1 MRKLRAQGKSIQKHR
16 CKRPS
21 SGKAWDLNLKNPFE
35 RIKTIIE
42 NYRESS
48 MKCIILP
55 EKFDY
60 DGSQI
65 SSLWAYNSFGVQ
77 EDSIVIF
84 RGACDVKIE
93 HMIDL
98 EDRRANESI
107 WSEDMLNFIIEHFDS
122 TDLKLIYARQ
132 RLFTA
137 IVREYLSGLGILTS
151 REGDDLFLNGK
162 KLTVSIASTSAVSQ
176 KIHFGMNVSH
186 EVYGNLKEAGIK
198 DNESIVQIMKEIG
211 DAYVREFED
220 IEKDLRKSRPLGVV

>member
-1 MRKLRAQGKSIQKHR
+1 
-16 CKRPS
+16 
-21 SGKAWDLNLKNPFE
+21 
-35 RIKTIIE
+35 
-42 NYRESS
+42 

-77 EDSIVIF
+77 EDSIIVF

-107 WSEDMLNFIIEHFDS
+107 WSEDMVSFIIEHFDS

-137 IVREYLSGLGILTS
+137 LVREYLAGLGIQTS
-151 REGDDLFLNGK
+151 REGDDLFLKGK

-186 EVYGNLKEAGIK
+186 EVYGNLKEAGIE
-198 DNESIVQIMKEIG
+198 DDESIMRIMQEIG
-211 DAYVREFED
+211 ESYVKEFED

>member
-1 MRKLRAQGKSIQKHR
+1 MN
-16 CKRPS
+16 C
-21 SGKAWDLNLKNPFE
+21 
-35 RIKTIIE
+35 T
-42 NYRESS
+42 
-48 MKCIILP
+48 ILP
-55 EKFDY
+55 EKHDY

-77 EDSIVIF
+77 EDSIIVF
-84 RGACDVKIE
+84 RGSCDVKIE

-107 WSEDMLNFIIEHFDS
+107 WSEDMVSFIIEHFDS

-137 IVREYLSGLGILTS
+137 IVREYLAGLGIQTS
-151 REGDDLFLNGK
+151 REGDDLFLKGK

-198 DNESIVQIMKEIG
+198 DDESILRLMKEIG
-211 DAYVREFED
+211 EAYVREFED

>member
-1 MRKLRAQGKSIQKHR
+1 M
-16 CKRPS
+16 
-21 SGKAWDLNLKNPFE
+21 KALKKE
-35 RIKTIIE
+35 LWMD
-42 NYRESS
+42 S

-55 EKFDY
+55 DKFDY

-77 EDSIVIF
+77 EDSIVVF
-84 RGACDVKIE
+84 RGVCDVKIE

-107 WSEDMLNFIIEHFDS
+107 WSEDMVSFIIEHFDS

-137 IVREYLSGLGILTS
+137 VVREYLAGIGVQTL
-151 REGDDLFLNGK
+151 REGDDLFLKGK

-176 KIHFGMNVSH
+176 KIHFGINVSH
-186 EVYGNLKEAGIK
+186 DIYGNMKEAGIGE
-198 DNESIVQIMKEIG
+198 DEQVADFMQVIG
-211 DAYVREFED
+211 ETYVREFED

>member
-1 MRKLRAQGKSIQKHR
+1 
-16 CKRPS
+16 
-21 SGKAWDLNLKNPFE
+21 
-35 RIKTIIE
+35 
-42 NYRESS
+42 
-48 MKCIILP
+48 MKCIVLP

-77 EDSIVIF
+77 EDSVVVF

-107 WSEDMLNFIIEHFDS
+107 WSEDMVSFIIEHFDS

-137 IVREYLSGLGILTS
+137 LVREHLADLGVKTT
-151 REGDDLFLNGK
+151 RGGDDLFLKGK
-162 KLTVSIASTSAVSQ
+162 KLTVSIASTSSVSQ
-176 KIHFGMNVSH
+176 KIHFGINVSH
-186 EVYGNLKEAGIK
+186 DVYGNLKEAGIGEDK
-198 DNESIVQIMKEIG
+198 MVASFMQAVGE
-211 DAYVREFED
+211 AYVSEFED
-220 IEKDLRKSRPLGVV
+220 IEEDLRKSRPLGVV

>member
-1 MRKLRAQGKSIQKHR
+1 MKSI
-16 CKRPS
+16 
-21 SGKAWDLNLKNPFE
+21 
-35 RIKTIIE
+35 
-42 NYRESS
+42 
-48 MKCIILP
+48 ILS

-84 RGACDVKIE
+84 RSSCDVKIE

-107 WSEDMLNFIIEHFDS
+107 WSEDMLHFIIEHFDS

-137 IVREYLSGLGILTS
+137 IVREYLAELGIATA
-151 REGDDLFLNGK
+151 REGDDLFLEGK
-162 KLTVSIASTSAVSQ
+162 KLTVSIASTSPVSQ
-176 KIHFGMNVSH
+176 KIHFGINVTH
-186 EVYGNLKEAGIK
+186 DVYGNLEEAGIG
-198 DNESIVQIMKEIG
+198 KEKKEDITLLMQGIG
-211 DAYVREFED
+211 ERYVREFED

>member
-1 MRKLRAQGKSIQKHR
+1 ME
-16 CKRPS
+16 S
-21 SGKAWDLNLKNPFE
+21 SG
-35 RIKTIIE
+35 
-42 NYRESS
+42 YRESS
-48 MKCIILP
+48 MKCIVLP
-55 EKFDY
+55 EKYDY

-77 EDSIVIF
+77 EDSIIVF

-137 IVREYLSGLGILTS
+137 IVEEKLAELGINTS
-151 REGDDLFLNGK
+151 REGDDLFLKGK

-186 EVYGNLKEAGIK
+186 EVYGSLREVGIE
-198 DNESIVQIMKEIG
+198 DSESIVRLMQEIG
-211 DAYVREFED
+211 DAYVKEFED

>member
-1 MRKLRAQGKSIQKHR
+1 MECAEKQVREI
-16 CKRPS
+16 
-21 SGKAWDLNLKNPFE
+21 
-35 RIKTIIE
+35 
-42 NYRESS
+42 YRESF
-48 MKCIILP
+48 MKCIVLP

-77 EDSIVIF
+77 EDSIIVF

-107 WSEDMLNFIIEHFDS
+107 WSEDMVSFIIEHFDS
-122 TDLKLIYARQ
+122 TDLKLIYTRQ
-132 RLFTA
+132 RFFTA
-137 IVREYLSGLGILTS
+137 LVKEHLAGLGVHTS
-151 REGDDLFLNGK
+151 RKGDDLFLKGK

-186 EVYGNLKEAGIK
+186 EVYGNLKEAGIE
-198 DNESIVQIMKEIG
+198 DDEIIVRLMQEIG
-211 DAYVREFED
+211 EAYEKEFED

>member
-1 MRKLRAQGKSIQKHR
+1 
-16 CKRPS
+16 
-21 SGKAWDLNLKNPFE
+21 
-35 RIKTIIE
+35 
-42 NYRESS
+42 

-55 EKFDY
+55 DKLDY

-65 SSLWAYNSFGVQ
+65 SSLWAYNNFGVQ
-77 EDSIVIF
+77 DDSVVVF
-84 RGACDVKIE
+84 RGACDVKLE

-107 WSEDMLNFIIEHFDS
+107 WSEDMVSFIIEHFDS

-137 IVREYLSGLGILTS
+137 IVREYLAGIGVQTT

-176 KIHFGMNVSH
+176 KIHFGINVSH
-186 EVYGNLKEAGIK
+186 DVYGSMQEAGIG
-198 DNESIVQIMKEIG
+198 DDYQVRSFMYEAGEAYIREI
-211 DAYVREFED
+211 ED
-220 IEKDLRKSRPLGVV
+220 IERDLRKSRPLGVV

>member
-1 MRKLRAQGKSIQKHR
+1 
-16 CKRPS
+16 
-21 SGKAWDLNLKNPFE
+21 
-35 RIKTIIE
+35 
-42 NYRESS
+42 

-55 EKFDY
+55 DKFDY

-65 SSLWAYNSFGVQ
+65 SSLWAYNNFGVQ
-77 EDSIVIF
+77 DDSVVVF

-107 WSEDMLNFIIEHFDS
+107 RSEDMVSFIIEHFDS

-137 IVREYLSGLGILTS
+137 IVREYLAGIGVQTA
-151 REGDDLFLNGK
+151 REGDDLFLKGK

-176 KIHFGMNVSH
+176 KIHFGINVSH
-186 EVYGNLKEAGIK
+186 DIYGNMKEA
-198 DNESIVQIMKEIG
+198 DIG
-211 DAYVREFED
+211 DDDQVTSFMYEVGEAYIREIED
-220 IEKDLRKSRPLGVV
+220 IGRDLRKSKPLGVV

>member
-1 MRKLRAQGKSIQKHR
+1 
-16 CKRPS
+16 
-21 SGKAWDLNLKNPFE
+21 
-35 RIKTIIE
+35 
-42 NYRESS
+42 

-55 EKFDY
+55 DKFDY

-77 EDSIVIF
+77 EDSVVVF

-107 WSEDMLNFIIEHFDS
+107 WSEDMVSFIIEHFDS

-137 IVREYLSGLGILTS
+137 IVREYLAGIGVQTT
-151 REGDDLFLNGK
+151 REGDDLFLKGK

-176 KIHFGMNVSH
+176 KIHFGINVSH
-186 EVYGNLKEAGIK
+186 DIYGNMKEAGIGE
-198 DNESIVQIMKEIG
+198 DDQVASFMQAIG
-211 DAYVREFED
+211 EAYVREFED

>member
-1 MRKLRAQGKSIQKHR
+1 
-16 CKRPS
+16 
-21 SGKAWDLNLKNPFE
+21 
-35 RIKTIIE
+35 
-42 NYRESS
+42 

-55 EKFDY
+55 DKFDY

-65 SSLWAYNSFGVQ
+65 YSLWAYNSFGVQ
-77 EDSIVIF
+77 EDSVVVF

-107 WSEDMLNFIIEHFDS
+107 WSEDMVSFIIEHFDS

-137 IVREYLSGLGILTS
+137 IVRESLAGMGVQTT
-151 REGDDLFLNGK
+151 REGDDLFLKGK

-176 KIHFGMNVSH
+176 KIHFGINVSH
-186 EVYGNLKEAGIK
+186 DVYGNMKEAGIGG
-198 DNESIVQIMKEIG
+198 DNQVASFMQAIG
-211 DAYVREFED
+211 EAYVREFED

>member
-1 MRKLRAQGKSIQKHR
+1 
-16 CKRPS
+16 
-21 SGKAWDLNLKNPFE
+21 
-35 RIKTIIE
+35 
-42 NYRESS
+42 

-55 EKFDY
+55 DKFDY

-77 EDSIVIF
+77 DDSVVAF
-84 RGACDVKIE
+84 RGACDVRLE

-107 WSEDMLNFIIEHFDS
+107 WSEDMVSFIIEHFDS

-137 IVREYLSGLGILTS
+137 IVREYLAGIGVQTT
-151 REGDDLFLNGK
+151 REGDDLFLKGK

-176 KIHFGMNVSH
+176 KIHFGINVSH
-186 EVYGNLKEAGIK
+186 DIYGNMNEAGIG
-198 DNESIVQIMKEIG
+198 DDDQVTSFMYEIG
-211 DAYVREFED
+211 EAYIREIED
-220 IEKDLRKSRPLGVV
+220 IERDLRKSRPLGVV